1 MVLEK
6 KIKAQYGI
14 LIGILFWVIKSAIIA
29 NFHPTQP
36 LIIVLFA
43 CELIGV
49 GVFTWGCMNFTEAK
63 GFSKWLGLLGL
74 LSIFGCF
81 AIFVI
86 FWLFFCFPD
95 RRKEVK

>member
-1 MVLEK
+1 LIPEK
-6 KIKAQYGI
+6 KIKARYGI
-14 LIGILFWVIKSAIIA
+14 LIGILFWLITTTLYAHLHV
-29 NFHPTQP
+29 TQTVRI
-36 LIIVLFA
+36 LGLAF
-43 CELIGV
+43 ELIWV
-49 GVFTWGCMNFTEAK
+49 GAFTWGCMNFAEGK

-81 AIFVI
+81 SIFLI